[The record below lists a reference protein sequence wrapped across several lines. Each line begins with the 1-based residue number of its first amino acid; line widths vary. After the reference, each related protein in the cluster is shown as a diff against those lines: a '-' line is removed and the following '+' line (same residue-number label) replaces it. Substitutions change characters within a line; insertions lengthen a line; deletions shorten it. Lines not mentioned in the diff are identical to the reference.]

1 MLTKFIVV
9 MDISKARYYIF
20 LGTKFPCSLYKK
32 VILHG
37 LGKLVIQLVEVKNKN
52 WKIVSVVK
60 LIFVEDI
67 FFFFFNLFSKNW
79 KQKVWTLV

>member
-32 VILHG
+32 VILDG

-60 LIFVEDI
+60 LIFVED
-67 FFFFFNLFSKNW
+67 FFFFFF
-79 KQKVWTLV
+79 QFIF